1 MRSHAE
7 FGVDEDTEVTHR
19 CRRDDG
25 ISSYPERRPW
35 ALILPTSSDT
45 PQQLRLIGIQLKTV
59 VLDPAIDVVNTR

>member
-7 FGVDEDTEVTHR
+7 VGVDEDTEVTHR

-35 ALILPTSSDT
+35 ELILPTISGT
-45 PQQLRLIGIQLKTV
+45 PEQLRLIGIQLKTV
-59 VLDPAIDVVNTR
+59 GLHPAIDVVNTR